1 MKKSFLILSA
11 AILALCACSPL
22 RIVMNTTSPEG
33 ERTIVTSEQ
42 HLFSY
47 NQGEM
52 EAALGCRIHGKD
64 TVLALLVTSDA
75 NSGHGIFDKGNKL
88 MVRFNDNS
96 VIELKN
102 LYDKEFES
110 HTETGVTQ
118 QMKTDFGYAYTYDW
132 WTDSIDLTPYQINR
146 MVPQAY
152 TRKVSKS
159 YALYLLTR
167 KDIKAL
173 MNKPVVK
180 FRVEVEDAD
189 LDMPNTEG
197 VNELFTALMTCL
209 MEEGINKKFER
220 SEF

>member
-1 MKKSFLILSA
+1 MKKSIFILA
-11 AILALCACSPL
+11 ATILALCSCSPL
-22 RIVMNTTSPEG
+22 RIVMNTTSPDG

-88 MVRFNDNS
+88 MVRFNDKS
-96 VIELKN
+96 EIELKN
-102 LYDKEFES
+102 IYDKEFES

-118 QMKTDFGYAYTYDW
+118 QMRTDFGYAYTYDY
-132 WTDSIDLTPYQINR
+132 WTDTIDLTPYQINR
-146 MVPQAY
+146 MVPQSY

-167 KDIKAL
+167 KQITAL
-173 MNKPVVK
+173 MTKPVVK
-180 FRVEVEDAD
+180 LRVEIEDAD

-197 VNELFTALMTCL
+197 VNDLFTALMSCL
-209 MEEGINKKFER
+209 MEEGVNKKFER
-220 SEF
+220 SDF